1 MAEERLGASFSIDV
15 TQLKAG
21 LAQANRLIR
30 ESESEFKA
38 ASAGMDDF
46 TKSQDGLEAKI
57 KSLNKIQAIQEEKV
71 KALNK
76 QYENLVNDGVDPT
89 SAQMVKLRTDIN
101 NATAAFQKTTAET
114 EKYEK
119 ALDDLGDDVDDFSEA
134 NKKAESTSGALDVA
148 VGNLA
153 ANLVSSLGS
162 AIKDSISML
171 MNLAEETREYREDIG
186 KLKTAFE
193 TAGKSTELATDVYK
207 EFYSVLGEED
217 RSVEAVN
224 HLAKLVDTEED
235 MAKWTDI
242 ATGVWGTFGDSLPI
256 EGLTE
261 AANET
266 AKTGELTG
274 VLTDALNWAAEAG
287 ETFGVK
293 QKAATEANEDWN
305 KSVEEAQSAED
316 FFKLALQECT
326 TEQERQSLITE
337 TLNGLY
343 SDAAGKYRENNE
355 SVINARKATSDY
367 TDTMAELG
375 EQMEPV
381 NTAINEV
388 KNEFAK
394 EFIPVIKNDVI
405 PMISDFMDEL
415 KADGSIKKFTKGIAG
430 IVKSVLPPLSKVL
443 KFAAENTETLATV
456 TLTAVTAYKALK
468 AGMAVANAIT
478 AAKNAIGALS
488 VGTKAAT
495 VAQTGWNAAMAANP
509 IGAVI
514 TAVSLLVGGIALL
527 TSSTEDATD
536 KNDDLSESQD
546 NVADSADNAKGKIG
560 ELSESQKDAVDAA
573 QKAKEA
579 YDEVKTSADEMAG
592 AGSAQIDYTQQL
604 WKELQTLADEN
615 GKVADSDKARA
626 DFIIKELNDALGT
639 EYTMSGNIIQ
649 SYQDMKS
656 SIEDVIETKKAQIL
670 LEAYEEAYTEAIK
683 TRSAAE
689 QDAAIKAQEVSAQEE
704 KVAQKRS
711 ELSEARTK
719 LSETH
724 GSRQRRAMKQVV
736 AEAEKALREEEGLLS
751 EKETAYKTAASKVG
765 ETYDMIDGYETAS
778 SLVLAGETDKAISI
792 LEKYGDGFKTA
803 ASVAKESKE
812 EQNRIL
818 QEQVKETEITLG
830 LLEAEYADA
839 YDEMSEDERKNWEER
854 IDIARQQAKK
864 AKDEYYEFAGD
875 MVEGMERGVE
885 DGEWKLTGALKEAVT
900 KALNSA
906 KRILGIASPSK
917 VFKKQVGLM
926 IPFGI
931 AAGIDDGTGKIVKSI
946 KKQSEEME
954 EAYELPTVASRV
966 ETAMNKGKATSRVN
980 DKDENK
986 TVTVYQTNNY
996 SQAHSRY
1003 EIYKSKEQT
1012 TAAVRLAL
1020 LGV

>member
-76 QYENLVNDGVDPT
+76 QYENLINDGVDPT

-101 NATAAFQKTTAET
+101 NATAALQKTTAET

-119 ALDDLGDDVDDFSEA
+119 ALDDLGDDVNDFSEA
-134 NKKAESTSGALDVA
+134 NEKAEKSSGALDVA

-193 TAGKSTELATDVYK
+193 SAGKSTELATAVYK

-266 AKTGELTG
+266 ARTGELTG

-305 KSVEEAQSAED
+305 KSVEEAKSAED
-316 FFKLALQECT
+316 FFKLALQECSS
-326 TEQERQSLITE
+326 EQERQTLITE

-343 SDAAGKYRENNE
+343 SEAASNYRENNK
-355 SVINARKATSDY
+355 SVIEARKAASDY

-394 EFIPVIKNDVI
+394 EFIPVIKNDAI

-415 KADGSIKKFTKGIAG
+415 KADGSIKKFTKGISG

-468 AGMAVANAIT
+468 AGMAVANAINAT
-478 AAKNAIGALS
+478 RTAIGALE

-495 VAQTGWNAAMAANP
+495 VAQVGWNAAMSANP

-514 TAVSLLVGGIALL
+514 TAVSLLVGGIALF
-527 TSSTEDATD
+527 TSSAEEAKTQTD
-536 KNDDLSESQD
+536 YLSESQRQAID
-546 NVADSADNAKGKIG
+546 TAR
-560 ELSESQKDAVDAA
+560 EAA
-573 QKAKEA
+573 EA
-579 YDEVKTSADEMAG
+579 YGETKQAAEEMAA
-592 AGSAQIDYTQQL
+592 AGVAQINHVQQL
-604 WKELQTLADEN
+604 WQELKNLADEN
-615 GKVADSDKARA
+615 GRVQDSDRARA
-626 DFIIKELNDALGT
+626 EFIIGELNNALGT
-639 EYTMSGNIIQ
+639 EYSMNGNIIQ
-649 SYQDMKS
+649 SYQDIKS

-670 LEAYEEAYTEAIK
+670 LQAYEETYAEAVKNITASEK
-683 TRSAAE
+683 ER
-689 QDAAIKAQEVSAQEE
+689 AIQAQELSKLQERLGETELRIATE
-704 KVAQKRS
+704 KLRYDQMVAQGREAEMQKS
-711 ELSEARTK
+711 ALLISQYENEANELKKNLDKKAGELSESDK
-719 LSETH
+719 IVEQYYS
-724 GSRQRRAMKQVV
+724 
-736 AEAEKALREEEGLLS
+736 
-751 EKETAYKTAASKVG
+751 
-765 ETYDMIDGYETAS
+765 DINNYETAS
-778 SLVLAGETDKAISI
+778 TLILAGETDKAVTQ
-792 LEKYGDGFKTA
+792 LERYGDGFKTA
-803 ASVAKESKE
+803 ASVAKESKN
-812 EQNRIL
+812 EQLRIL
-818 QEQVKETEITLG
+818 REQVVETEVNLG
-830 LLEAEYADA
+830 ILEANYAKSQ
-839 YDEMSEDERKNWEER
+839 ENMTEEERKQAEAR
-854 IDIARQQAKK
+854 IENARQQAKS
-864 AKDEYYEFAGD
+864 AKDEYYKVGGN
-875 MVEGMERGVE
+875 MVEGMAKGAE
-885 DGEWKLTGALKEAVT
+885 DGEWTLTGALKSTVE

-966 ETAMNKGKATSRVN
+966 ETAMNKGKATSRAN

-986 TVTVYQTNNY
+986 SVTVYQTNNY